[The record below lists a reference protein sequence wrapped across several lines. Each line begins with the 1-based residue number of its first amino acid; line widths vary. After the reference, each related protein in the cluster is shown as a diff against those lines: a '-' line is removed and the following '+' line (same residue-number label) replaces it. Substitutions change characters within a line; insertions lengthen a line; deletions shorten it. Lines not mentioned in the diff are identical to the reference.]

1 MTCLRRQRSAA
12 AKAAQPE
19 AHVVTM
25 RVPFTD
31 GDVGLYEIFKGTEA
45 EALRIWEGV
54 STVYFEQGRRVDQD
68 CSLDIALLSLHE
80 WEAFL
85 RSVGA

>member
-12 AKAAQPE
+12 AASGP
-19 AHVVTM
+19 HVVTM
-25 RVPFTD
+25 RVPFTN
-31 GDVGLYEIFKGTEA
+31 GEVGLYEIFKGTEA

-54 STVYFEQGRRVDQD
+54 STIYFEQGQQVDQD
-68 CSLDIALLSLHE
+68 CSLDIALLPLHE
-80 WEAFL
+80 WDAFL